1 MPAAISETTKLKVIS
16 QWLLG
21 HKREV
26 IVENNNISAGA
37 VSNII
42 NDWSIA
48 IGKPE
53 ADAFREL
60 AKALNAAS
68 LTPAQCAIG
77 FRTMTLLNE
86 QNIDADAAAQ
96 LTGDIYKKCKEFEV
110 TPSKFAT
117 YIKKLIK
124 ASEDHHIQLNKIDEY
139 IDDLDE
145 KIAKK
150 KELENEVE
158 HLGNKKLEIEN
169 ALDLALQQTKMAELE
184 IKSYTN
190 AKQVLDKH
198 NISINEDLPKL
209 ANAIDRIEE
218 CRYDPKRLIAELKD
232 IRYLDD
238 KKRAL
243 EIATEELEE
252 RIASLHQQEFLLEDK
267 ICIHSE
273 NLPVYNQLAEMGF
286 GSSQLKALL
295 DKIINIAIYNG
306 VNHWAAVNKFIE
318 DVETQYNTKVGFELQ
333 TEDLK
338 SEIQKLR
345 KELDKESQ
353 KLKAQPFVGPVITGL
368 LQRGLTEPDI
378 LNLADRCHN
387 EISNRTYSVE
397 VLRKVIINFLQNIM
411 TDCVVNA
418 SMYTRSKK

>member
-1 MPAAISETTKLKVIS
+1 M
-16 QWLLG
+16 LL
-21 HKREV
+21 V
-26 IVENNNISAGA
+26 L
-37 VSNII
+37 
-42 NDWSIA
+42 
-48 IGKPE
+48 P
-53 ADAFREL
+53 
-60 AKALNAAS
+60 
-68 LTPAQCAIG
+68 PAQCAIG

-209 ANAIDRIEE
+209 AKAIDRIEE

-238 KKRAL
+238 KN
-243 EIATEELEE
+243 E
-252 RIASLHQQEFLLEDK
+252 R
-267 ICIHSE
+267 
-273 NLPVYNQLAEMGF
+273 
-286 GSSQLKALL
+286 
-295 DKIINIAIYNG
+295 
-306 VNHWAAVNKFIE
+306 W
-318 DVETQYNTKVGFELQ
+318 
-333 TEDLK
+333 
-338 SEIQKLR
+338 R
-345 KELDKESQ
+345 
-353 KLKAQPFVGPVITGL
+353 
-368 LQRGLTEPDI
+368 
-378 LNLADRCHN
+378 
-387 EISNRTYSVE
+387 
-397 VLRKVIINFLQNIM
+397 
-411 TDCVVNA
+411 
-418 SMYTRSKK
+418 